1 MVTQA
6 QSTVYLFR
14 EQDRYRTVRKAA
26 SAVLSSLDWS
36 SYHRI
41 LIKPNLVSTTNL
53 LADTHP
59 DALAAVLDE
68 VREHTNA
75 SILVAE
81 GTATQ
86 NTWVAFHRF
95 GYVDLVRRYFDVR
108 LFDLNTDEGVPLQ
121 AFDRHLRP
129 MFLRAARAVLDADL
143 VISVGPPKTHD
154 FVIVTLSIKN
164 TIMGTLIS
172 RYALEPPSP
181 DVLHGHE
188 DARPL
193 GVRVL
198 RAARRA
204 YDLMPA
210 WMQRLPVLEAPR
222 FRFMAQSPHSDK
234 MRMHQSYP
242 ILHLN
247 LFMMADQGLRPHVS
261 IIDGWEA
268 MEGDGPTDGIP
279 VPWRMAAASVD
290 ALAADALVAD
300 LMGYPLQEV
309 GYLYYCHLAGLGQGD
324 VSQMRVDGNLA
335 PEDLRRPFRP
345 HRLIANQRRWRDER
359 VMGIVQARVEER
371 NRNAGRGHPQSQR
384 TD

>member
-1 MVTQA
+1 MG
-6 QSTVYLFR
+6 SIVYLYR
-14 EQDRYRTVRKAA
+14 EGTRYDTVRRAVEAA
-26 SAVLSSLDWS
+26 LARLPWSA
-36 SYHRI
+36 YRRI
-41 LIKPNLVSTTNL
+41 VVKPNLVSTTNL

-59 DALAAVLDE
+59 DALAAVLDV
-68 VREHTNA
+68 VREHTDA
-75 SILVAE
+75 PVLVAE

-86 NTWVAFHRF
+86 NTWVAFRRF
-95 GYVDLVRRYFDVR
+95 GYVDLVQRYPDVR

-129 MFLRAARAVLDADL
+129 IRLQAARSVLDADL

-172 RYALEPPSP
+172 RYAPEPPPP
-181 DVLHGHE
+181 DVIQRPG

-210 WMQRLPVLEAPR
+210 WMQRLPLLEAPR
-222 FRFMAQSPHSDK
+222 FHFLAQSPRSDK

-242 ILHLN
+242 VLHLN
-247 LFMMADQGLRPHVS
+247 LFMMAYQGLRPHVS

-268 MEGDGPTDGIP
+268 MEGDGPSDGDP
-279 VPWRMAAASVD
+279 VPWRMAAASTD
-290 ALAADALVAD
+290 AVAADARVSD
-300 LMGYPLQEV
+300 LMGYPMEEV

-324 VSQMRVDGNLA
+324 VAQIEVRGNLA
-335 PEDLRRPFRP
+335 PEDVRREFRP
-345 HRLIANQRRWRDER
+345 HRLIANQRRWRD
-359 VMGIVQARVEER
+359 ARVLAVVQGMR
-371 NRNAGRGHPQSQR
+371 RA
-384 TD
+384 